1 MVESK
6 GFTAARAELRFNG
19 GHTWTVNFDRSFG
32 SEELKR
38 AMNEGD
44 VWIAWADDGAPLL
57 VRMADVSLM
66 IPVAADP

>member
-6 GFTAARAELRFNG
+6 SFTSARAELHFNG
-19 GHTWTVNFDRSFG
+19 GNTWTVNFDRRFG

-44 VWIAWADDGAPLL
+44 VWIAWTDDGAPLL
-57 VRMADVSLM
+57 VRMAHVSV
-66 IPVAADP
+66 IVPVTEDP